1 MLIFRFLTR
10 QHPLKNSTPI
20 PAPTSPAA
28 ELATPL
34 IGPAAA
40 ASPLVTIAPI
50 LPTPAATDPMIPADT
65 NTYRIE

>member
-10 QHPLKNSTPI
+10 QQPLKTCTAI
-20 PAPTSPAA
+20 PVDTSPAA

-50 LPTPAATDPMIPADT
+50 LPTPTPTDPMIPGET
-65 NTYRIE
+65 NTYRTE